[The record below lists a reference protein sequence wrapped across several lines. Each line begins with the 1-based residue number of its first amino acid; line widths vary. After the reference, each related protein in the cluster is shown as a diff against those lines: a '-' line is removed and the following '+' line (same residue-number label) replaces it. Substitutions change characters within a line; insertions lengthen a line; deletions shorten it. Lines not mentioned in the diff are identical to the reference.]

1 LAPVWVV
8 RPEENVRRQLEQ
20 QQVRVVLTC
29 IRDIVGI
36 DDIDHK
42 HLTDT
47 KDQRSE
53 KNGENIMAYEEQQA
67 RRSRV
72 VVDTPTER
80 REVVT
85 SQSVQ
90 TPDRSGISAGMVG
103 VLVVVAIA
111 LVTILVLFW
120 MSSQPASDPN
130 ANLTA
135 AQQQPPTV
143 VQQAPA
149 QQPPV
154 IIQQP
159 APVTQP
165 APIVI
170 APPAG
175 GSTQPSTSA
184 PANDDMTIQMNIDK
198 QLTDDPA
205 FSSLGITAS
214 VINGKVTLL
223 GTVKSD
229 ALKSQ
234 VEKMVRRVKG
244 VKAVDNQITV
254 IA

>member
-1 LAPVWVV
+1 
-8 RPEENVRRQLEQ
+8 
-20 QQVRVVLTC
+20 
-29 IRDIVGI
+29 
-36 DDIDHK
+36 
-42 HLTDT
+42 
-47 KDQRSE
+47 
-53 KNGENIMAYEEQQA
+53 MAYEEQEA
-67 RRSRV
+67 RQSRV

-80 REVVT
+80 REVVS
-85 SQSVQ
+85 SQSVH

-120 MSSQPASDPN
+120 MSSQPTSDQN
-130 ANLTA
+130 ANLAA

-170 APPAG
+170 TPPAG
-175 GSTQPSTSA
+175 GSTA
-184 PANDDMTIQMNIDK
+184 PATTAANDDATIQINIDK

-205 FSSLGITAS
+205 FSNLGITAS
-214 VINGKVTLL
+214 VMNGKVTLL

-234 VEKMVRRVKG
+234 VEKMVRRIKG
-244 VKAVDNQITV
+244 VKDVDNQITV
-254 IA
+254 VAE